1 MGLAPE
7 IWGRA
12 GWRLIHAVALAYPV
26 KPTEKEKKVYAS
38 FLQSLGDVLPC
49 PFCGHHFKEN
59 MLKHPPNLDSKEHFF
74 KWTVDM
80 HNFVNVSNNKPEISY
95 EEAIANFNNE
105 SEQTKLFDIDFV
117 KGILA
122 SVVISGLI
130 LTLAYKLSRN

>member
-1 MGLAPE
+1 MGLSPE
-7 IWGRA
+7 VWGRA
-12 GWRLIHAVALAYPV
+12 GWRFIHAVALTYPV
-26 KPTEKEKKVYAS
+26 KPTEKEKKIYAS

-49 PFCGHHFKEN
+49 PFCGEHFKQN
-59 MLKHPPNLDSKEHFF
+59 MKNHPPNLDSRKTFF
-74 KWTVDM
+74 NWTVDM

-95 EEAIANFNNE
+95 EEALDNFNKE
-105 SEQTKLFDIDFV
+105 GDQTKLFDINFV